1 MRYQCQIYRAD
12 RKPVDEYLEKKVEVS
27 YSEQLDKASKILQK
41 DYGVAMN
48 AREMSLFS
56 WNLANLEYENA
67 SLLSYIS

>member
-1 MRYQCQIYRAD
+1 MRYQCQIYWAD
-12 RKPVDEYLEKKVEVS
+12 RKPVDEYLEKKVEVA
-27 YSEQLDKASKILQK
+27 YSEHLDKASKLQK